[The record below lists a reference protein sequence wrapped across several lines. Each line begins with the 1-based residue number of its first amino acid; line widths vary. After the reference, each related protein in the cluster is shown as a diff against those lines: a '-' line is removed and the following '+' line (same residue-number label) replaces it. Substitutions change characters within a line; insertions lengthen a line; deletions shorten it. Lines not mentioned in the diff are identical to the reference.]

1 MLGYPPDHQVSVG
14 TFHTNAPT
22 AMKTPRSIA
31 CCIAFLPLM
40 LLPSCQDPAARM
52 GKGFRLP
59 EGDAVR
65 GQAAFTELGCHQCHS
80 VAGVELPSYHG
91 TPVGIAYELGG
102 EVRLVKSY
110 GQLVTAII
118 QPQHIVS
125 EKYLQQIEKS
135 RSEGVASPMP
145 NYNSLMTVAQLTDI
159 VTFLH
164 AHYQKA
170 PPPGVSYPYY
180 LP

>member
-1 MLGYPPDHQVSVG
+1 
-14 TFHTNAPT
+14 
-22 AMKTPRSIA
+22 MKTAQSLA
-31 CCIAFLPLM
+31 LFLALTA
-40 LLPSCQDPAARM
+40 LQILPSCQDPAARM

-59 EGDAVR
+59 DGDAER
-65 GQAAFTELGCHQCHS
+65 GKAAFLELNCHQCHS
-80 VAGVELPSYHG
+80 VAGVNLPKFEG
-91 TPVGIAYELGG
+91 PAGISYELGG

-125 EKYLQQIEKS
+125 AKYLQQVEKS
-135 RSEGVASPMP
+135 RREGATSPMP
-145 NYNSLMTVAQLTDI
+145 EYNGQMTVSQLTDI

-170 PPPGVSYPYY
+170 PPPGVNYPYY